1 MWQDR
6 PLCGICN
13 QRTIVIIITITTALC
28 RICVEIGCIED
39 AKKLNTIYLKSIY
52 IIINIIPIG
61 YRNNINYN
69 IIINIIIII
78 IPIGYRKPTPG
89 MFSTCV

>member
-13 QRTIVIIITITTALC
+13 QRTIVIIITIITALC
-28 RICVEIGCIED
+28 GICVEIGCIED
-39 AKKLNTIYLKSIY
+39 AKKLNIIYFKYIN

-61 YRNNINYN
+61 YRNNINY
-69 IIINIIIII
+69 NIIIII